1 MPDVD
6 FTAAGDDG
14 GGGAFKRRMTT
25 DPEREKLDAC
35 PLCSSRG
42 IATIDPERYLY
53 VCRECALVFDNPR
66 PTAKALTEYYSG
78 SDKYESWLIHA
89 AERNRLWQRRL
100 RKIRKARRQG
110 SLLDI
115 GAGIGQFL
123 QLAQN
128 HFAPAAGTEVSK
140 SACAI
145 ARERFGIEMKEGEV
159 EHLDLGDKR
168 FDCITLFHVLE
179 HVPRPGRLLSRVHD
193 LCAADGTMFL
203 AVPNELYSVR
213 ERLKGCI
220 KLALKRCGFHRFRG
234 YGKFGFSRISFTA
247 LHEEIHLSH
256 FTPKTIVLA
265 VKRAGFEISRVSL
278 DPFFVA
284 SWPAAWF
291 ENAYY
296 WVHLLINR
304 VTGLNLY
311 DTIWIE
317 AWKASESPACPAC
330 GAKNALEKKRS
341 VPHPYRIFACPDCAC
356 EFADPMKA
364 ASKEWYEGS
373 PMYRFDTVAIREDL
387 RWYEKMFL
395 NDRPHV
401 GNGRLLNIGCGM
413 NGFLAEVRDAGY
425 AVTAVDFNEQAI
437 KFTREKLGITNA
449 VVADIA
455 AFAKSYRGEPFD
467 VITLFEV
474 LEHLERPAALLA
486 ALRKILAPNGFLCIS
501 VPNRKRPLPFR
512 DPWDH
517 PPHHVTWWD
526 RQSIAAFLDRYGF
539 TVSFLEVSR
548 VSPDEMVDK
557 TRLLFFVPHLE
568 RWRDRSTGITR
579 RVASS
584 MLWSAL
590 KLRTGFHTI
599 LAFAAGGL
607 GYDGKNMY
615 IRATNTGKEIPLA
628 RNARTAPEGGSG

>member
-25 DPEREKLDAC
+25 DPERETLDAC
-35 PLCSSRG
+35 PLCSSIG
-42 IATIDPERYLY
+42 IAAIDPERCLCL
-53 VCRECALVFDNPR
+53 CRECGLVFDNPR

-78 SDKYESWLIHA
+78 TDKYESWLVHA
-89 AERNRLWQRRL
+89 AERNGLWQRRL
-100 RKIRKARRQG
+100 RKMLKTRRQG

-123 QLAQN
+123 HFAQN
-128 HFAPAAGTEVSK
+128 HFAPVVGTEVSK

-145 ARERFGIEMKEGEV
+145 ARERFGIAMEEGEV
-159 EHLDLGDKR
+159 EYLDLGDKR

-193 LCAADGTMFL
+193 LCAAEGTVFL

-213 ERLKGCI
+213 EGLKGCI

-284 SWPAAWF
+284 KGPVSWF
-291 ENAYY
+291 EQVYFMI
-296 WVHLLINR
+296 HLLINR
-304 VTGLNLY
+304 VSGLNLY
-311 DTIWIE
+311 DAIWVE
-317 AWKASESPACPAC
+317 AKKADKRPPCPAC
-330 GAKNALEKKRS
+330 GAITTHKKKKLLA
-341 VPHPYRIFACPDCAC
+341 PPYRIFSCLRCAC

-373 PMYRFDTVAIREDL
+373 PMYRFDTGAIREDL

-395 NDRPHV
+395 KDRPHV

-425 AVTAVDFNEQAI
+425 TVTAVDFNEQAI
-437 KFTREKLGITNA
+437 EFTREKLGITNA

-455 AFAKSYRGEPFD
+455 AFAQSFRGKPFD

-474 LEHLERPAALLA
+474 IEHLERPAALLA
-486 ALRKILAPNGFLCIS
+486 ALRNILAPDGFLCIS
-501 VPNRKRPLPFR
+501 VPNRKRLLPLR

-517 PPHHVTWWD
+517 PPHHLTWWD
-526 RQSIAAFLDRYGF
+526 RQSIAAFLERYGF

-557 TRLLFFVPHLE
+557 TRLLFFVPFLE
-568 RWRDRSTGITR
+568 RWRDRSGGITR
-579 RVASS
+579 RIVSS

-590 KLRTGFHTI
+590 KLRTGFHTV

-615 IRATNTGKEIPLA
+615 IRATNIGKEIPLA
-628 RNARTAPEGGSG
+628 RNTPTAPEGGSG